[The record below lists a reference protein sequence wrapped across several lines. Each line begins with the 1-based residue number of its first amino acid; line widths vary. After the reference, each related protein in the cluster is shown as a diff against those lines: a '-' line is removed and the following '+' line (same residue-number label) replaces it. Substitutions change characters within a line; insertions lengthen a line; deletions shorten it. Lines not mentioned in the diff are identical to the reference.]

1 MKENKTLVQEAL
13 IQMKQV
19 EDVIAENAKGILA
32 STMKEEINQ
41 LVKES
46 LSEQE
51 TEDDEVEFDV
61 EAKVTKKY
69 EGFTHEWRIT
79 SVSESKIDE
88 VIQ

>member
-1 MKENKTLVQEAL
+1 MEEKFFVAKIQYDLPDENTGKFKKIREEKLVEGYS
-13 IQMKQV
+13 V
-19 EDVIAENAKGILA
+19 
-32 STMKEEINQ
+32 T
-41 LVKES
+41 
-46 LSEQE
+46 
-51 TEDDEVEFDV
+51 DV